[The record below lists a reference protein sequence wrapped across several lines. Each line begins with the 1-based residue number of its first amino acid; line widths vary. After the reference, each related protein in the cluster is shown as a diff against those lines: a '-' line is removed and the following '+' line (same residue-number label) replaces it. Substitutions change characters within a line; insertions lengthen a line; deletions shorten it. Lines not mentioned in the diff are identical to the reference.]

1 MEKNEL
7 VFILE
12 KIVKDIMAPN
22 EEVIKASE
30 LLMKLNGWEVAQ
42 PQVMV
47 HVDPNSPDNDEYL
60 NNSEALNKEV
70 DEGDDEELN

>member
-1 MEKNEL
+1 MEKDEL

-47 HVDPNSPDNDEYL
+47 HVDPNTPDNDGHL
-60 NNSEALNKEV
+60 NDSEILEKETDPNS
-70 DEGDDEELN
+70 DEELN